1 MIACAVLGFSWYFF
15 FIALQHF
22 EIKENSDSRLEKR
35 NSQRNNLQRRC
46 KIMALT
52 FLSVLIVDSTR
63 CKNIYDADESFTFP

>member
-1 MIACAVLGFSWYFF
+1 MIACVVLGFSWYFF

-35 NSQRNNLQRRC
+35 RC

-52 FLSVLIVDSTR
+52 FLSVLIVGSTR
-63 CKNIYDADESFTFP
+63 CKNIYDADELFTFP